1 MMFKELA
8 DRLSQL
14 QSQVNEQITDFQ
26 EQTEHKPAQRSEQD
40 PLQHVEKVH
49 AVVDEI
55 EGIVIELKQT
65 TETRLNKLEQKS
77 QQDATKSAM
86 VETELTKLTS

>member
-26 EQTEHKPAQRSEQD
+26 EQTEHKPAQTSEQN
-40 PLQHVEKVH
+40 PLQHVEKIQ

-65 TETRLNKLEQKS
+65 TETRLKKLEQKS

-86 VETELTKLTS
+86 VEIELAKLSS